1 MNAPT
6 FLSILKN
13 FFKGLNDFNS
23 EVREGCISFD
33 DKGSGIHTQNYAYNL
48 ISKLFFFIR
57 ESNVYEENGKKTRL
71 DKYIKNKSYEK
82 LGFEKISDKKVEVNK
97 SKITY
102 GSDTEII
109 NKIN

>member
-13 FFKGLNDFNS
+13 IFKGLNDFKS
-23 EVREGCISFD
+23 EGRQGYISFD
-33 DKGSGIHTQNYAYNL
+33 DKGTGTHTQNYTYNL
-48 ISKLFFFIR
+48 ISKLFSFIR

-82 LGFEKISDKKVEVNK
+82 LGFEKISDKNVEVNK

>member
-13 FFKGLNDFNS
+13 FFKGLEDFNS
-23 EVREGCISFD
+23 EGRQGYIKHD
-33 DKGSGIHTQNYAYNL
+33 HKGSGTHTDNYAYNL
-48 ISKLFFFIR
+48 INKLFFFIR

-82 LGFEKISDKKVEVNK
+82 LGFQKISDKTVEVK
-97 SKITY
+97 QPKITY
-102 GSDTEII
+102 GCDTEIK
-109 NKIN
+109 N

>member
-23 EVREGCISFD
+23 EGRQGYIRFD
-33 DKGSGIHTQNYAYNL
+33 DKGSGTNINNYAYNL
-48 ISKLFFFIR
+48 TSKLFSFIR

-71 DKYIKNKSYEK
+71 DKYIKDKSYEK
-82 LGFEKISDKKVEVNK
+82 LGFQKISDKKVEVK
-97 SKITY
+97 QPKITY
-102 GSDTEII
+102 GCDTEIK
-109 NKIN
+109 N